1 MSQKDFEHFQNIDR
15 HFLNQ
20 QQQLQQQPT
29 QQRVFGTQQ
38 ETVPNYSIAEAIVP
52 IAGAALDNV
61 RQTSEQPESVINW
74 NQYRISWHRQEL
86 ELSITAFDGRGEI
99 LRAAFEGD
107 GTYQLPT
114 CSVTPDDVKNFQH
127 LWQEL
132 QGKLQQKIPKIQTT
146 HDNQLQQQLS
156 RHKQA
161 ELD

>member
-1 MSQKDFEHFQNIDR
+1 VIYNSFA
-15 HFLNQ
+15 
-20 QQQLQQQPT
+20 
-29 QQRVFGTQQ
+29 
-38 ETVPNYSIAEAIVP
+38 IAI
-52 IAGAALDNV
+52 
-61 RQTSEQPESVINW
+61 
-74 NQYRISWHRQEL
+74 

-99 LRAAFEGD
+99 LRVAFEGD

-127 LWQEL
+127 LRQEL
-132 QGKLQQKIPKIQTT
+132 QGKFPQKVPKIQTT